1 MKIDKN
7 KIIGS
12 QVELVVK
19 ETSVEQRGTDVVVI
33 SGYANRYLDDNGKL
47 VVDRSE
53 ESVLPQGYD
62 LKDYMKNPIL
72 LYSHDKQKPIGKII
86 NIDIRVDGLYIEAE
100 VHKFMNDKAYYG
112 VLNGILK
119 TFSIGFQIL
128 DYAEVDGVYL
138 WTQTKLLEVSIVSV
152 PDNQDSIFTVLTDA
166 PCQSGVCLLGSKA
179 ISKETIRVKQAELK
193 TKEWRTI
200 DKQVMKDTLVDIA
213 KEDFISD
220 SYLIVKDVKDA
231 ETWKFPHHEL
241 IDGKLILNKGG
252 LISAFSALKGVQ
264 DDDILSVDEKL
275 VAAEHLKGHF
285 QELFE
290 DGLIE
295 EAMLQNLDEFVAGLE
310 ESKKDTEEMKTKE
323 TEATETQEETVVT
336 TEEGTE
342 TTEDA
347 TVTKETEETEVTTEQ
362 SSEETTINTSEG
374 TEQDNDTQNPDNG
387 EGNTKSDSGKIGLSD
402 IESFIGSAKQT
413 PEGVEQLFV
422 LYAGLADT
430 LNEVLTDNKNEE

>member
-1 MKIDKN
+1 MKIKKS

-12 QVELVVK
+12 QVELIVK
-19 ETSVEQRGTDVVVI
+19 ETSVEQRGADVVVI

-62 LKDYMKNPIL
+62 LSDYMKNPIL
-72 LYSHDKQKPIGKII
+72 LYSHNKQAPIGKVI
-86 NIDIRVDGLYIEAE
+86 NIDVRVDGLYIEAE
-100 VHKFMNDKAYYG
+100 VHKFMDEKTFYG

-138 WTQTKLLEVSIVSV
+138 WTSTKLLEISIVSV
-152 PDNQDSIFTVLTDA
+152 PDNQDSIFSVLTEA
-166 PCQSGVCLLGSKA
+166 PCQSGTCLLGSKA
-179 ISKETIRVKQAELK
+179 VSKDTIRAKQLELK
-193 TKEWRTI
+193 TKEWRTV
-200 DKQVMKDTLVDIA
+200 DKQAIKDTLADS
-213 KEDFISD
+213 KDKDDFIMD
-220 SYLIVKDVKDA
+220 SYLIVKELKDA
-231 ETWKFPHHEL
+231 ETWKFPHHDL
-241 IDGKLILNKGG
+241 VDGKLILNKGG

-264 DDDILSVDEKL
+264 DADILSVDEKL

-323 TEATETQEETVVT
+323 TETTETSEETP
-336 TEEGTE
+336 E
-342 TTEDA
+342 TTDT
-347 TVTKETEETEVTTEQ
+347 TVETPEEEETEGNTEVTTEQ

-387 EGNTKSDSGKIGLSD
+387 EGNTKSDSGKIGMED

-430 LNEVLTDNKNEE
+430 LNEVLTDN

>member
-19 ETSVEQRGTDVVVI
+19 ETSVEQKGSDVVVI
-33 SGYANRYLDDNGKL
+33 SGYANRYLDDNGQL
-47 VVDRSE
+47 VIDRST

-62 LKDYMKNPIL
+62 LKDFMKNPIL

-86 NIDIRVDGLYIEAE
+86 NIDVRVDGLYIEAE
-100 VHKFMNDKAYYG
+100 VHKFMDEKTFYG

-138 WTQTKLLEVSIVSV
+138 WTSTKLLEVSIVSV
-152 PDNQDSIFTVLTDA
+152 PDNQDSIFSVLTDA

-179 ISKETIRVKQAELK
+179 VSKATIKAKQLELK
-193 TKEWRTI
+193 EKEWRTV
-200 DKQVMKDTLVDIA
+200 DKQVVKDSLVELGKDELIA
-213 KEDFISD
+213 D
-220 SYLIVKDVKDA
+220 SYLIVKDVADV
-231 ETWKFPHHEL
+231 ETWKFPHHDL
-241 IDGKLILNKGG
+241 VDGELILNKGG
-252 LISAFSALKGVQ
+252 LISAFSALKGVP

-275 VAAEHLKGHF
+275 EAAEHLKSHF

-290 DGLIE
+290 DGLVE
-295 EAMLQNLDEFVAGLE
+295 EAMLTNLSEFITGLT
-310 ESKKDTEEMKTKE
+310 ESKKETEDMKTKE
-323 TEATETQEETVVT
+323 AET
-336 TEEGTE
+336 TE
-342 TTEDA
+342 TT
-347 TVTKETEETEVTTEQ
+347 TTEETEVTTEQ
-362 SSEETTINTSEG
+362 SGAETTINTSED
-374 TEQDNDTQNPDNG
+374 TEQDNGTQNPDDG
-387 EGNTKSDSGKIGLSD
+387 EGKNTSDSTEIGMD
-402 IESFIGSAKQT
+402 AIEAFIGSAKQT

-430 LNEVLTDNKNEE
+430 LNEVLTDNKDEE